1 MKWSSGKSALF
12 AVLICIWLGCLFDWR
27 GSMWLPPIATGVI
40 LTIAALG
47 SLWLLAKSRP
57 LKSTSPPWYWLAA
70 SGVYIAFC
78 PLLVF
83 LADQLYLDFLRASL
97 AQLGLLGLFFIG
109 LFWVVWLME
118 RFWREFEVSRRRAFS
133 PTELLAIK
141 SASSETQGER
151 EPRRWNPFDPAAWYY
166 GKQSPRLRQSIGG
179 FATYC
184 CLFLALCLLA
194 SQMQGCYEIYEMPA
208 GGGEQKTVAQ
218 VVKIKKI
225 IRKKFIV
232 NPFSSILFEVP
243 PIDEVKL
250 QLEEVT
256 EHAYTKGYGEGA
268 GAGFAGGTKRGKVR
282 FIRLEYNGGDWDQDY
297 GIGGDLNMLVRY
309 YDLTSQ
315 PVAKRTESRR
325 VAQLKNFPARKSPP
339 MVYLTGQKNISL
351 SNNDIKVLREYLVEK
366 HGMLLIDNG
375 GSRHFHNQA
384 ISMMNRVLPGVRPV
398 PVPLDDRIH
407 RVPFAIPFLPY
418 VAPHGG
424 KEALGWYKDGRW
436 VCYYHPG
443 DIGDAWADGHAGV
456 SPEITEACYQLG
468 ANVIFYAHT
477 EYAKWLEAQK
487 AGDK

>member
-1 MKWSSGKSALF
+1 MSLRRRNLVLLTIAAIAWLF
-12 AVLICIWLGCLFDWR
+12 CLFDWR
-27 GSMWLPPIATGVI
+27 GSMLLPAWVTAAVLLGGAAAG
-40 LTIAALG
+40 LTHWRRGRELRDKNPPRYWWRA
-47 SLWLLAKSRP
+47 SLAYVTVW
-57 LKSTSPPWYWLAA
+57 
-70 SGVYIAFC
+70 

-83 LADQLYLDFLRASL
+83 LSDWLVLDALRATL
-97 AQLGLLGLFFIG
+97 AQAGLVVLFFIG
-109 LFWVVWLME
+109 LFWVIWILE
-118 RFWREFEVSRRRAFS
+118 QRWRDYETRRRRQWAPEDLLVAHDKTQENS
-133 PTELLAIK
+133 GPT
-141 SASSETQGER
+141 
-151 EPRRWNPFDPAAWYY
+151 RWNPLDPDAWYY
-166 GKQSPRLRQSIGG
+166 GRKSPKLRQSLGG
-179 FATYC
+179 FSVYAMM
-184 CLFLALCLLA
+184 FFALCLLA

-232 NPFSSILFEVP
+232 NPFSAVIFKVP
-243 PIDEVKL
+243 PIDEVQL
-250 QLEEVT
+250 QLEKVT
-256 EHAYTKGYGEGA
+256 EHAYVKGYGEGA

-339 MVYLTGQKNISL
+339 LVYLTGQKNISL
-351 SNNDIKVLREYLVEK
+351 SSSDVKVLREYLVEK

-384 ISMMNRVLPGVRPV
+384 LSLMNKVLPGVRPV

-436 VCYYHPG
+436 LCYYHPG

-456 SPEITEACYQLG
+456 SPEVTEACYQLG
-468 ANVIFYAHT
+468 ANIIFYAHT
-477 EYAKWLEAQK
+477 EYAKWLEAQ
-487 AGDK
+487 GSDEQ